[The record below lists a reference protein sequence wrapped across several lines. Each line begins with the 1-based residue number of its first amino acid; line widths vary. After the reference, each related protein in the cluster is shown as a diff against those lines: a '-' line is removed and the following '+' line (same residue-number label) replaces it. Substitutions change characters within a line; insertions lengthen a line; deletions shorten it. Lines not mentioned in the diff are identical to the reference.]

1 MKRIFLAA
9 LVLCLGAGVIHAAL
23 PTFWQV
29 STEAEFL
36 QGEVENLSIDSY
48 GRLTLGPATAAIYE
62 SSAPFLWTVV
72 PAADGSLFVGS
83 GNEGQVFRVDPAGKG
98 AVFFDAEELEV
109 HAIAPAPGGGIYVGT
124 SPDGKIYRVDAAGKG
139 TVFFDPPD
147 RYIWSLAVDQA
158 GNLFAGTGDKGVIY
172 RIGADG
178 RGTPFYQT
186 KATHVMALAFDRGG
200 RLLAGTESP
209 GRVFQID
216 AAGKPFVLLDTPY
229 SEIRALRVDGRGHI
243 YAAAVS
249 GRGAPAP
256 ERPAAPAPEPPS
268 AQPIAS
274 VSTEVVSITIA
285 GDASQLPA
293 STTPPPAPRAQGGL
307 GAGAIY
313 RILPDG
319 VSDLVWQLREDVPYD
334 VAFERD
340 GDVLVATGNR
350 GKIYRLSG
358 DPMQPTLVTRALV
371 QQVTSL
377 VAERDGRVLFASS
390 NPGKLF
396 RMSAARADRGS
407 YVSDVRDAQSVAAW
421 GAIKWQAAAPAGT
434 KVEISTRSGNTRTA
448 DETWSEWSAPYDDQT
463 GSPIVSPRA
472 RYLQWRAVLTAAS
485 QPVGRVLSDPP
496 SPVLTS
502 VTAAY
507 LPRNSRPRVTSIT
520 IHPPGTVFQR
530 PFPTGEP
537 EIAGFEGDTPD
548 RRAAVQTAPGA
559 GNQAQQ
565 PALGRRAYQKG
576 LLTFVWRADDE
587 NRDQLTYDVLYRR
600 EGDTSWKPLRR
611 TLEDPIFVWDTT
623 SVPNG
628 RYVVQILASDLP
640 SNAPEAALTGS
651 LESTTFEI
659 DNTPP
664 VITVGSVR
672 RDANRTMITF
682 EVRDAD
688 SAVQKAE
695 FSLDGDRW
703 QTIYPRDG
711 IADSR
716 FEQFELAIEGD
727 AAARGVIIRATDA
740 LNNVTSA
747 RGEAPAAPRR

>member
-1 MKRIFLAA
+1 MTRRVLAA
-9 LVLCLGAGVIHAAL
+9 LILSLAAGAAHAAL

-29 STEAEFL
+29 STEGEFL
-36 QGEVENLSIDSY
+36 QGEVESLSIDSY
-48 GRLTLGPATAAIYE
+48 GRLTLGPATTTVYE

-72 PAADGSLFVGS
+72 SGPDGSLFVGS
-83 GNEGQVFRVDPAGKG
+83 GNEGQVFRIDASGKG
-98 AVFFDAEELEV
+98 GVFFDAEELEV
-109 HAIAPAPGGGIYVGT
+109 HAITPAPGGGIYVGT
-124 SPDGKIYRVDAAGKG
+124 SPDGKIYRVDAAGKNV
-139 TVFFDPPD
+139 VFFDPPE

-158 GNLFAGTGDKGVIY
+158 GNVFAGTGDKGVVYKI
-172 RIGADG
+172 DTNG

-243 YAAAVS
+243 YVAAVG
-249 GRGAPAP
+249 GRGAPAS
-256 ERPAAPAPEPPS
+256 ERPVAPAPEPPP
-268 AQPIAS
+268 APVAS

-285 GDASQLPA
+285 GDASSAQSGGSSSP
-293 STTPPPAPRAQGGL
+293 TPRPSPSGQGS
-307 GAGAIY
+307 GAIY

-319 VSDLVWQLREDVPYD
+319 VSDLVWQLRDDVPYD
-334 VAFERD
+334 LAFESD
-340 GDVLVATGNR
+340 GDVLVSTGNR
-350 GKIYRLSG
+350 GKIYRLAG
-358 DPMQPTLVTRALV
+358 DPLQPTLVTRALV

-377 VAERDGRVLFASS
+377 VAERDGRVVFASS

-396 RMSAARADRGS
+396 RMSAGRADRGT
-407 YVSDVRDAQSVAAW
+407 YISDVRDAQSVATW
-421 GAIKWQAAAPAGT
+421 GAIKWQVGTPAGT

-448 DETWSEWSAPYDDQT
+448 DETWSDWSAPYTDGT
-463 GSPIVSPRA
+463 GSPVVSPRA
-472 RYLQWRAVLTAAS
+472 RYLQWRAVLTAERD
-485 QPVGRVLSDPP
+485 Q

-507 LPRNSRPRVTSIT
+507 LPRNARPRVTSIT

-548 RRAAVQTAPGA
+548 RRAAVQTAPG
-559 GNQAQQ
+559 GTNPNQS
-565 PALGRRAYQKG
+565 PSLGRRAYQKG
-576 LLTFVWRADDE
+576 LLTFVWRAEDD
-587 NRDQLTYDVLYRR
+587 NRDELIYDVLYRR
-600 EGDTSWKPLRR
+600 EGDTAWKPLRR
-611 TLEDPIFVWDTT
+611 ALEDPIFVWDTT

-628 RYVVQILASDLP
+628 RYVVQILASDLA
-640 SNAPEAALTGS
+640 SNAPDVALTGS
-651 LESTTFEI
+651 SESTTFEI

-664 VITVGSVR
+664 VITVGAMR
-672 RDANRTMITF
+672 REANRTVFAF
-682 EVRDAD
+682 EVRDGD
-688 SAVQKAE
+688 SAVQKTE
-695 FSLDGDRW
+695 YSLDGDRW

-716 FEQFELAIEGD
+716 FEQYELAIEGD

>member
-1 MKRIFLAA
+1 MTRRVLAA
-9 LVLCLGAGVIHAAL
+9 LALSLGAGAAYAAL

-29 STEAEFL
+29 STEGEFL

-48 GRLTLGPATAAIYE
+48 GRLTLGPATATVYE

-72 PAADGSLFVGS
+72 PGPDGSLFVGS
-83 GNEGQVFRVDPAGKG
+83 GNEGQVFRIDGSG
-98 AVFFDAEELEV
+98 TGRVFFDAEELEV
-109 HAIAPAPGGGIYVGT
+109 HAIAPARDGGIYVGT
-124 SPDGKIYRVDAAGKG
+124 SPDGKIYRVDASGTS

-147 RYIWSLAVDQA
+147 RYIWSLVVDQS
-158 GNLFAGTGDKGVIY
+158 GNVFAGTGDKGVIY
-172 RIGADG
+172 KIGSDG
-178 RGTPFYQT
+178 RGAPFYQT
-186 KATHVMALAFDRGG
+186 RATHVMALAFDRGG

-216 AAGKPFVLLDTPY
+216 ADGKPFVLLDTPY

-243 YAAAVS
+243 YVAAVS
-249 GRGAPAP
+249 GRGPSPP
-256 ERPAAPAPEPPS
+256 ERPAAPTPEPP
-268 AQPIAS
+268 AQPVAS

-285 GDASQLPA
+285 ADAS
-293 STTPPPAPRAQGGL
+293 STQSGGSPSPAPRPMPSGQ

-334 VAFERD
+334 LAFEND

-358 DPMQPTLVTRALV
+358 DPLQPTLVTRALV

-396 RMSAARADRGS
+396 RISAARADRGT
-407 YVSDVRDAQSVAAW
+407 YISDVRDAQSVATW
-421 GAIKWQAAAPAGT
+421 GAIKWQAATPAGT
-434 KVEISTRSGNTRTA
+434 SVEISTRSGNTRTA
-448 DETWSEWSAPYDDQT
+448 DETWSDWSPAYADET

-472 RYLQWRAVLTAAS
+472 RYLQWRAVLTAGRDQA
-485 QPVGRVLSDPP
+485 PVV
-496 SPVLTS
+496 TS

-548 RRAAVQTAPGA
+548 RRAAIQNAPGS
-559 GNQAQQ
+559 NNPNQQ
-565 PALGRRAYQKG
+565 PALGRRTYQKG
-576 LLTFVWRADDE
+576 LLTFVWRAEDE

-600 EGDTSWKPLRR
+600 EGDTAWKPLRR
-611 TLEDPIFVWDTT
+611 VIEDPIFVWDTT

-640 SNAPEAALTGS
+640 SNAPDAALIGS

-664 VITVGSVR
+664 VVTVSAVR
-672 RDANRTMITF
+672 RDANRTVIAF

-695 FSLDGDRW
+695 YSLDGDRW

-716 FEQFELAIEGD
+716 FETFELAIEGD
-727 AAARGVIIRATDA
+727 AGARGVIIRATDT

>member
-1 MKRIFLAA
+1 MLSLAA
-9 LVLCLGAGVIHAAL
+9 GAAYAAL

-29 STEAEFL
+29 ATEAEFL
-36 QGEVENLSIDSY
+36 QGEVENLSVDAY
-48 GRLTLGPATAAIYE
+48 GRLTLGPATTAIYE

-72 PAADGSLFVGS
+72 PAGDGSLFVGS
-83 GNEGQVFRVDPAGKG
+83 GNEGQVFRVDGSGKG
-98 AVFFDAEELEV
+98 SVFFDAEELEI
-109 HAIAPAPGGGIYVGT
+109 HAIAPAPGGGIYVAT
-124 SPDGKIYRVDAAGKG
+124 SPDGKIYRVDGAGKG

-158 GNLFAGTGDKGVIY
+158 GNVFAGTGDKGVIY
-172 RIGADG
+172 KIDADG
-178 RGTPFYQT
+178 RGAPFYQT
-186 KATHVMALAFDRGG
+186 KATHVMTLAFDRTG

-229 SEIRALRVDGRGHI
+229 SEVRALRVDGRGHV
-243 YAAAVS
+243 YVAAVA

-256 ERPAAPAPEPPS
+256 ERPTPPAPEPAP
-268 AQPIAS
+268 PVAS

-285 GDASQLPA
+285 ADVSSAQAVGAS
-293 STTPPPAPRAQGGL
+293 PAPRPTPSGQGS
-307 GAGAIY
+307 GAIY

-319 VSDLVWQLREDVPYD
+319 VSDLVWQMREDVPYD
-334 VAFERD
+334 LAFEGD

-358 DPMQPTLVTRALV
+358 DPLQPTLVTRALV

-377 VAERDGRVLFASS
+377 VAERDGRVLFATS

-407 YVSDVRDAQSVAAW
+407 YVSDVRDAQSVATW
-421 GAIKWQAAAPAGT
+421 GAIRWQAAAPAGT
-434 KVEISTRSGNTRTA
+434 KVDISTRSGNTRTA
-448 DETWSEWSAPYDDQT
+448 DETWSDWSAPYTDES
-463 GSPIVSPRA
+463 GSSIVSPRA
-472 RYLQWRAVLTAAS
+472 RYLQWRAVLTAGRDAA
-485 QPVGRVLSDPP
+485 PVV
-496 SPVLTS
+496 TS

-507 LPRNSRPRVTSIT
+507 LPRNARPRVTSIT

-548 RRAAVQTAPGA
+548 RRAAAQNAPGGVA
-559 GNQAQQ
+559 PNQQ
-565 PALGRRAYQKG
+565 PALGRRTYQKG
-576 LLTFVWRADDE
+576 LLTFVWRAEDE
-587 NRDQLTYDVLYRR
+587 NRDELIYDVLYRR
-600 EGDTSWKPLRR
+600 EGETAWKPLRR

-628 RYVVQILASDLP
+628 RYVVQILASDQP
-640 SNAPEAALTGS
+640 SNAPDAALTGS

-664 VITVGSVR
+664 VITVSAVR
-672 RDANRTMITF
+672 REAARTIIAF

-695 FSLDGDRW
+695 YSLDGDRW
-703 QTIYPRDG
+703 QAIYPRDG

-716 FEQFELAIEGD
+716 FEQFELAIESET
-727 AAARGVIIRATDA
+727 AVRGVIIRATDA

-747 RGEAPAAPRR
+747 RGEPPAAPRR